1 MVLPLQVIFAASLS
15 NVAAEADIHT
25 LAPGAPGKPGGPA
38 APMGPYEMKGK
49 HLSKGFQWR

>member
-49 HLSKGFQWR
+49 HLSKGFQWW